1 MIKRKNAFLILFSLV
16 LVFTLI
22 FTIKDNFKSSSKI
35 EKILKTE
42 SYSYLSPAAKNYVK
56 EVYENTGELILT
68 EKNKKKNEPYL
79 NPKYALYLSLS
90 EEEQYEA
97 NLIPS
102 VYVIDFSPSD
112 SYKESRY
119 PETYNIS
126 NINNESYITP
136 MKNQGSLGLCWSF
149 ATIETSR
156 KLFDG

>member
-90 EEEQYEA
+90 EEE
-97 NLIPS
+97 
-102 VYVIDFSPSD
+102 
-112 SYKESRY
+112 
-119 PETYNIS
+119 
-126 NINNESYITP
+126 
-136 MKNQGSLGLCWSF
+136 
-149 ATIETSR
+149 TI
-156 KLFDG
+156 

>member
-90 EEEQYEA
+90 EEEQ
-97 NLIPS
+97 
-102 VYVIDFSPSD
+102 
-112 SYKESRY
+112 
-119 PETYNIS
+119 
-126 NINNESYITP
+126 
-136 MKNQGSLGLCWSF
+136 
-149 ATIETSR
+149 
-156 KLFDG
+156 